1 MMEELA
7 EKMCTPCRG
16 GIPPLAR
23 EEAEGFRLQVPE
35 WGLVD
40 DAHRIER
47 SFRFVNFRAALS
59 FVQRVGELAETQGH
73 HPDISFGWDE
83 HPERAALLAD
93 RAVARDHA
101 ADVRGDLE
109 PDLAAVAATSVIPAL
124 HHRDLHGSTISRAPA
139 WRVTP

>member
-23 EEAEGFRLQVPE
+23 EGAEGFRLQVPE

-73 HPDISFGWDE
+73 HPDISFGWGYATVSLHTKKINGLHENDFIMAG
-83 HPERAALLAD
+83 RIDRIFKAD
-93 RAVARDHA
+93 NRD
-101 ADVRGDLE
+101 
-109 PDLAAVAATSVIPAL
+109 
-124 HHRDLHGSTISRAPA
+124 
-139 WRVTP
+139 